1 MAGGT
6 IHVDEAALADLRDA
20 LATAGEDYKSDLAR
34 LTALIQEI
42 TSGDIQGDP
51 ANDLLQKYQAK
62 QDTFNKLTQT
72 IEEAEGYMG
81 LQTTKFGNMIGDLK
95 SGMK

>member
-1 MAGGT
+1 MAS
-6 IHVDEAALADLRDA
+6 IHVDEAALNA
-20 LATAGEDYKSDLAR
+20 LKNALETAGQEYKQSLAR
-34 LTALIQEI
+34 LTSLIEEI

-62 QDTFNKLTQT
+62 QDTFNMLTQT

>member
-1 MAGGT
+1 MAS
-6 IHVDEAALADLRDA
+6 IHVDEAALNA
-20 LATAGEDYKSDLAR
+20 LKNALETAGQEYKSSLAR
-34 LTALIQEI
+34 LTSLIEEI

-62 QDTFNKLTQT
+62 QDTFNMLTQT

>member
-1 MAGGT
+1 MAS
-6 IHVDEAALADLRDA
+6 IHVDEDA
-20 LATAGEDYKSDLAR
+20 LNALKNALETAGQEYKQSLAR
-34 LTALIQEI
+34 LTSLIEEI

>member
-1 MAGGT
+1 MAS
-6 IHVDEAALADLRDA
+6 IHVDEAALNA
-20 LATAGEDYKSDLAR
+20 LKNALETAGQEYKSSLAR
-34 LTALIQEI
+34 LTSLIEEI

-81 LQTTKFGNMIGDLK
+81 LQTTKFGSMIGDLK

>member
-1 MAGGT
+1 MAS
-6 IHVDEAALADLRDA
+6 IHVDEAALNA
-20 LATAGEDYKSDLAR
+20 LKNALETAGQEYKSSLAR
-34 LTALIQEI
+34 LTSLIEEI

-51 ANDLLQKYQAK
+51 ANDLLQKFQAK
-62 QDTFNKLTQT
+62 QDTLNKLTQT

>member
-1 MAGGT
+1 MAS
-6 IHVDEAALADLRDA
+6 IHVDEAALNA
-20 LATAGEDYKSDLAR
+20 LKNALETAGQEYKQSLAR
-34 LTALIQEI
+34 LTSLIEEI

-51 ANDLLQKYQAK
+51 ANDLLNKYQAK